1 LIRMTVAALEE
12 TSAEEMSLLRSI
24 GSFVL
29 VLLLAFGL
37 VAAAAVL
44 LVIIYGA
51 SVLIPRYIIGDG
63 VDQFRGEK
71 REMARFL
78 HEETEDFSEDALFVS
93 AYRIESVK
101 K

>member
-1 LIRMTVAALEE
+1 MIVTALRRNERGK
-12 TSAEEMSLLRSI
+12 MGLLWSI